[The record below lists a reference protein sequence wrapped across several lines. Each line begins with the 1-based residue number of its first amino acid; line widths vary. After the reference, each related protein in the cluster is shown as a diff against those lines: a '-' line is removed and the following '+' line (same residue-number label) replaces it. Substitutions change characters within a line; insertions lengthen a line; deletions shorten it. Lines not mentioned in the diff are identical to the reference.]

1 MAATLKD
8 VALRAEVS
16 VAAASL
22 VLSGKAEGRVAD
34 ATAERVRAAASE
46 LGYRGNRA
54 ARSLRRQSAP
64 LLGLLSLGVATL
76 PYAGAMLEAA
86 QSAAREHDYDL
97 LFIEVGTP
105 HDVGTPDA
113 IAENLLLLQEHQVAG
128 ILIASYFH
136 RELVLPAQLPAPTV
150 LVDALCPDRDI
161 DWVVPDEYV
170 GESGVLEELARAG
183 HHHVGW
189 ICETPTYPA
198 TRLRTKAFDDV
209 AARHGWDDDPRRV
222 VLAEHAD
229 AADGYA
235 AMLRLLEQF
244 PKVTAVAA
252 FTDRMAMG
260 VYMACFERGIRVPQD
275 MSIVGFDDQ
284 VLVSEALRPGLTT
297 VALPHRQMGKWAV
310 GRLIERIESAQDLGV
325 SQVHINGGLV
335 VRDSVAAPRTGRIR
349 ASARR

>member
-22 VLSGKAEGRVAD
+22 VLSGKAEGRVAE
-34 ATAERVRAAASE
+34 ATAERVRTAAAE

-54 ARSLRRQSAP
+54 ARSLRTQSAP
-64 LLGLLSLGVATL
+64 LLGLLSLGVATQ

-97 LFIEVGTP
+97 LFIEVGTQE
-105 HDVGTPDA
+105 A
-113 IAENLLLLQEHQVAG
+113 IAENLRLLEEHQVAG
-128 ILIASYFH
+128 VLIASYFH

-150 LVDALCPDRDI
+150 LVDALCRDRDI

-170 GESGVLEELARAG
+170 GETEVLEELARAG

-189 ICETPTYPA
+189 ICDIPRYPA
-198 TRLRTKAFDDV
+198 TILRTKAFEDV

-222 VLAEHAD
+222 VLTEHAD

-235 AMLRLLEQF
+235 AMQRLLEQF

-310 GRLIERIESAQDLGV
+310 GRLIERIESAEDLGV
-325 SQVHINGGLV
+325 SQVRINGGLV
-335 VRDSVAAPRTGRIR
+335 VRDSVAAPRTGRVR
-349 ASARR
+349 ASTRR

>member
-22 VLSGKAEGRVAD
+22 VLSGKAEGRVAE
-34 ATAERVRAAASE
+34 ATAERVRVAAAE

-105 HDVGTPDA
+105 DA

-128 ILIASYFH
+128 VLIASYFH
-136 RELVLPAQLPAPTV
+136 RELALPAQLPAPTV
-150 LVDALCPDRDI
+150 LVDALCQDRDI
-161 DWVVPDEYV
+161 DWVVPDEYG
-170 GESGVLEELARAG
+170 GESEVLEELARAG

-189 ICETPTYPA
+189 ICETPRYPA
-198 TRLRTKAFDDV
+198 TTLRTKAFEDV

-222 VLAEHAD
+222 VLTESTN

-260 VYMACFERGIRVPQD
+260 AYLACFERGIRVPQD

-310 GRLIERIESAQDLGV
+310 GRLIERIESAEDLGV
-325 SQVHINGGLV
+325 SQVRINGGLV
-335 VRDSVAAPRTGRIR
+335 VRDSVAAPRTGRVR

>member
-22 VLSGKAEGRVAD
+22 VLSGKAEGRVAE
-34 ATAERVRAAASE
+34 ATAERVRMAAAE

-54 ARSLRRQSAP
+54 ARSLRTQSAP
-64 LLGLLSLGVATL
+64 LLGLLSLGVATQ
-76 PYAGAMLEAA
+76 PYAGTMLEAA

-97 LFIEVGTP
+97 LFIEVGTSE
-105 HDVGTPDA
+105 A
-113 IAENLLLLQEHQVAG
+113 IAENLRLLEEHQVAG
-128 ILIASYFH
+128 ILVASYFH
-136 RELVLPAQLPAPTV
+136 RELALPSQLPAPTV

-161 DWVVPDEYV
+161 DWVVPDEYD
-170 GESGVLEELARAG
+170 GETEVLEELARAG

-189 ICETPTYPA
+189 ICHTPRYPA
-198 TRLRTKAFDDV
+198 TRLRTKAFEDV

-222 VLAEHAD
+222 ALTEGTD

-244 PKVTAVAA
+244 PKMTAVAA

-310 GRLIERIESAQDLGV
+310 GRLIERIESADDLAV
-325 SQVHINGGLV
+325 SQVRINGGLV

-349 ASARR
+349 ASTRR

>member
-16 VAAASL
+16 VSAASL
-22 VLSGKAEGRVAD
+22 VLSGKAEGRIAE
-34 ATAERVRAAASE
+34 ATAERVRAAAAE

-64 LLGLLSLGVATL
+64 LLGLLSLGVAIL

-97 LFIEVGTP
+97 LFIEVGTQ
-105 HDVGTPDA
+105 DA

-128 ILIASYFH
+128 VLVASYFH
-136 RELVLPAQLPAPTV
+136 QELALPSRLPAPTV

-161 DWVVPDEYV
+161 DWVVPDEYG
-170 GESGVLEELARAG
+170 GESEVLEELARAG

-189 ICETPTYPA
+189 VCHSRHYPA
-198 TRLRTKAFDDV
+198 TRLRTKAFEDV

-222 VLAEHAD
+222 VLTENAD

-235 AMLRLLEQF
+235 AMQRLLDQF

-325 SQVHINGGLV
+325 SQVRINGGLV
-335 VRDSVAAPRTGRIR
+335 VRDSVASPRTGRVR
-349 ASARR
+349 ASTRR

>member
-22 VLSGKAEGRVAD
+22 VLSGKAEGRVAE
-34 ATAERVRAAASE
+34 ATAERVRTAAAE

-54 ARSLRRQSAP
+54 ARSLRTQSAP
-64 LLGLLSLGVATL
+64 LLGLLSLGVATQ

-97 LFIEVGTP
+97 LFIEVGTQE
-105 HDVGTPDA
+105 A
-113 IAENLLLLQEHQVAG
+113 IAENLRLLEEHQVAG
-128 ILIASYFH
+128 VLIASYFH

-170 GESGVLEELARAG
+170 GETEVLEELARAG

-189 ICETPTYPA
+189 ICDIPRYPA
-198 TRLRTKAFDDV
+198 TILRTKAFEDV
-209 AARHGWDDDPRRV
+209 AARHGWDDDPWRV
-222 VLAEHAD
+222 VLTEHAD
-229 AADGYA
+229 AEDGYA
-235 AMLRLLEQF
+235 AMQRLLEQF

-310 GRLIERIESAQDLGV
+310 GRLIERIESAEDLGV
-325 SQVHINGGLV
+325 SQVRINGGLV
-335 VRDSVAAPRTGRIR
+335 IRDSVAAPRTGRVR
-349 ASARR
+349 ASTRR